1 MNDLTFE
8 QAMGRIDE
16 IIALLESGNVPLG
29 DTLQLY
35 GEGAGL
41 LARCDALL
49 DEARLRV
56 ETLGAEE

>member
-16 IIALLESGNVPLG
+16 IIAQLESGNVPLG

-35 GEGAGL
+35 GEGAEL

-56 ETLGAEE
+56 ETLDAEE